1 MENGVVGG
9 TYIEA
14 KDREDAEAAR
24 MRDAQASMIRTLF
37 DPNVISQVHE
47 VLENLDENLWAA
59 GDY

>member
-24 MRDAQASMIRTLF
+24 MRDAGASIMRALL
-37 DPNVISQVHE
+37 DPNFISQE
-47 VLENLDENLWAA
+47 RNFRRC
-59 GDY
+59 G